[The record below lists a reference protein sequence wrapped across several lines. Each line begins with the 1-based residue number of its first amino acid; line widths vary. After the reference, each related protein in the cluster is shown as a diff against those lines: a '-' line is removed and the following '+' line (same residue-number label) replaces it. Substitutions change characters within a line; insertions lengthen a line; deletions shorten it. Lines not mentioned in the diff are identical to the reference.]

1 MSDVNS
7 VSGAAPED
15 RRRWLILGVIAIA
28 QLMVILDLTVMNI
41 ALPSAQHALH
51 FTTADRQWVV
61 TAYSLTFGS
70 LLLLGGRLAD
80 LLGRKVTF
88 LIGLAG
94 FAGVSAIGGA
104 SVNFTMLVTARA
116 CQGVFAAILVPS
128 ALSLLTTT
136 FTEPKDRGKA
146 FGIYG
151 AIAAG
156 GSAVGLLLGGA
167 LTEYLSWRWTLYIN
181 LVFAGVAFVGGA
193 LLLQRHPSRVKPK
206 LDIPGVVMVSSGL
219 FCLVYGFSNAA
230 THDWSTPSTY
240 GFLVAGVALL
250 IVFAFW
256 QGRAPNPLLPPRVV
270 LDRNRGGAYLS
281 MLIAASGMFGTFLF
295 LTYYLQ
301 QTLGYSPVVTGFAF
315 LPIAGGIAVAA
326 NLSTIVLMPRVGPK
340 PLVATGMLV
349 AAGAA
354 VWLAQL
360 GPHTAYV
367 TGVLGPLIMTG
378 AGLGMVIAPSI
389 NTGTFGVAPQDAG
402 VASATVTVGQQLG
415 ASIGTS
421 LLNTIFASAVDGV
434 RRRARRVGP
443 AHRTPG
449 ADRVGPR
456 ARLRHRVLV
465 DSRHPG
471 LRLDRGRDPVPPRA
485 AGQSIRAGRS
495 TRRGRGN
502 GGRGRSGHLGLNPL
516 NPVTRGWTPPESGR
530 AGPLFRAAQR
540 PGRGHVGRREVL
552 PEREGVR
559 RRAELPQVQ
568 DPGLGLLRGR
578 GVPARYPPQSG
589 VGLGHLLEPAA
600 AAPEHL
606 PVRPGIHEPG
616 QRLDRLPHRHVD
628 QDSGAPGRVPLE
640 RADRRGVAVLGLQPP
655 DEAGRRVRRRVHRV
669 EVRHEVREQRAI
681 QGGPQ
686 PRDVHLGEYV
696 IHAVMLP
703 AAAGHGNAA
712 HPRLQAEEPIRPP
725 GLTWPVVHS

>member
-1 MSDVNS
+1 MSDVS
-7 VSGAAPED
+7 TISGAAD
-15 RRRWLILGVIAIA
+15 RRRWLVLGVIGIA

-41 ALPSAQHALH
+41 ALPSAQRALH
-51 FTTADRQWVV
+51 FTTVDRQWVV
-61 TAYSLTFGS
+61 TAYSLAFGS

-136 FTEPKDRGKA
+136 FTDPKDRGKA

-193 LLLQRHPSRVKPK
+193 MLLPWQASRVKPK
-206 LDIPGVVMVSSGL
+206 LDIPGVVMVSGAL

-230 THDWSTPSTY
+230 THDWSTPSTW
-240 GFLVAGVALL
+240 GFVAAGVVLL
-250 IVFAFW
+250 ILFAFW

-301 QTLGYSPVVTGFAF
+301 QTLGYSPVVTGLAF
-315 LPIAGGIAVAA
+315 LPFAGGIALAA
-326 NLSTIVLMPRVGPK
+326 NISTIVLMPRVGPK

-354 VWLAQL
+354 VWFAQL
-360 GPHTAYV
+360 GPHTGYAS
-367 TGVLGPLIMTG
+367 GVLGPLILTG
-378 AGLGMVIAPSI
+378 VGIGMVIAPSI

-402 VASATVTVGQQLG
+402 VASASVTVGQQLG

-421 LLNTIFASAVDGV
+421 LLNTIFASAV
-434 RRRARRVGP
+434 ASYAA
-443 AHRTPG
+443 AHL
-449 ADRVGPR
+449 AS
-456 ARLRHRVLV
+456 ARLIGRQALT
-465 DSRHPG
+465 G
-471 LRLDRGRDPVPPRA
+471 LALAHGYDTAFWWA
-485 AGQSIRAGRS
+485 AGILAGGSIVGGILF
-495 TRRGRGN
+495 RR
-502 GGRGRSGHLGLNPL
+502 
-516 NPVTRGWTPPESGR
+516 
-530 AGPLFRAAQR
+530 GPLFARGTPGGQVSRAM
-540 PGRGHVGRREVL
+540 E
-552 PEREGVR
+552 PET
-559 RRAELPQVQ
+559 
-568 DPGLGLLRGR
+568 
-578 GVPARYPPQSG
+578 
-589 VGLGHLLEPAA
+589 
-600 AAPEHL
+600 
-606 PVRPGIHEPG
+606 
-616 QRLDRLPHRHVD
+616 
-628 QDSGAPGRVPLE
+628 
-640 RADRRGVAVLGLQPP
+640 
-655 DEAGRRVRRRVHRV
+655 EAG
-669 EVRHEVREQRAI
+669 
-681 QGGPQ
+681 P
-686 PRDVHLGEYV
+686 
-696 IHAVMLP
+696 AVS
-703 AAAGHGNAA
+703 A
-712 HPRLQAEEPIRPP
+712 
-725 GLTWPVVHS
+725 